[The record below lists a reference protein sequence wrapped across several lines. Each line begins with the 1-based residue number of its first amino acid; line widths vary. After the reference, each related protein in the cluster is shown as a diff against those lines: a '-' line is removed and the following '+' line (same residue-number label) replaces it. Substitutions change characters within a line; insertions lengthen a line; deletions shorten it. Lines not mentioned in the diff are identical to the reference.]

1 MELQILRTR
10 HPPEIYLTQLTALLD
25 RELPYSDVEQVS
37 QRIEELPKDDRLL
50 LAVLGETLLGFAHL
64 RIAHSLAYNPS
75 AEVVSIIV
83 REQNRR
89 QGIGRRLVAAAET
102 WARQSGRA
110 YLLLHT
116 DVTRTPAHAFYTALG
131 YQKSSTSVEFV
142 RDLDLK

>member
-10 HPPEIYLTQLTALLD
+10 HPPEIYLSQLTALLD

>member
-10 HPPEIYLTQLTALLD
+10 HPPEIYLSQLTALLD
-25 RELPYSDVEQVS
+25 RELPSSDVEQVS

-89 QGIGRRLVAAAET
+89 QGIGRRLVTAAET

>member
-10 HPPEIYLTQLTALLD
+10 HPPDIYLSQLASLLNQ
-25 RELPYSDVEQVS
+25 ELSSTEVEQVS
-37 QRIEELPKDDRLL
+37 RRIEELPKGDRLL
-50 LAVLGETLLGFAHL
+50 LAVLGEMLLGFAHL
-64 RIAHSLAYNPS
+64 RIAHSLAYDPS
-75 AEVVSIIV
+75 AEGVSIIV
-83 REQNRR
+83 RGENRR
-89 QGIGRRLVAAAET
+89 QGIGRQLVAAAET

-131 YQKSSTSVEFV
+131 YQKSATSVDFV

>member
-10 HPPEIYLTQLTALLD
+10 HPPEIYLSQLTALLD
-25 RELPYSDVEQVS
+25 RELPSSDVEQVS

-83 REQNRR
+83 REENRR